1 MREAGRGKLGE
12 VGEFGGVCVEI
23 DGEAG
28 IWRMREAGRGEL
40 GEVGEFGGVVLRL
53 LGRRGFGGWERR
65 LKWLRGESTLCKRRN
80 YMTFDIF

>member
-12 VGEFGGVCVEI
+12 VGEFGGVVLRLM
-23 DGEAG
+23 GRWG

-53 LGRRGFGGWERR
+53 VGRWGIWRMREAIKMVAW
-65 LKWLRGESTLCKRRN
+65 
-80 YMTFDIF
+80 

>member
-1 MREAGRGKLGE
+1 MGE

-23 DGEAG
+23 VGEAG

-53 LGRRGFGGWERR
+53 MGRRGFGG
-65 LKWLRGESTLCKRRN
+65 
-80 YMTFDIF
+80 

>member
-12 VGEFGGVCVEI
+12 VGEFGGVVLRLM
-23 DGEAG
+23 GRWG

-53 LGRRGFGGWERR
+53 MGMWGIWRMREAIKMVAW
-65 LKWLRGESTLCKRRN
+65 
-80 YMTFDIF
+80 